1 MNQLV
6 SVVVPMLNA
15 ADTIERTL
23 RALLAQT
30 YPNLE
35 VVVSDNGSTDGSG
48 ERIALLGQHGLPI
61 RYHRLEATVSQNES
75 WRYAFRLAR
84 GDLVILHAADDF
96 TLPPDFVEKMAAPL
110 IDDLSL
116 GFSACAM
123 RVVCAPGFDENAA
136 GELCRCHERIEDH
149 CRDLIATEDRRTRAG
164 KIVFACMENWVGSPY
179 SALVRRECLPWEHW
193 KKTRCYW
200 PESYPDWDFMIR
212 LFLNHR
218 GAWVPGTHT
227 DYHLN
232 ESGGFWKIRAGTD
245 LRIALFDRMTR
256 FMMPVTILC
265 DPELK
270 ELRDAAGENLLN
282 EFRAEAGR
290 RAGEAEQVTAMIGRS
305 NEG

>member
-1 MNQLV
+1 MTPLV

-23 RALLAQT
+23 HALMMQT
-30 YPNLE
+30 YANLQ
-35 VVVSDNGSTDGSG
+35 VIVSDNGSTDGSG
-48 ERIALLGQHGLPI
+48 DLAEAYSNKIGSPV
-61 RYHRLEATVSQNES
+61 RYHRLECTVSQNES
-75 WRYAFRLAR
+75 WRYAYRLAH

-96 TLPPDFVEKMAAPL
+96 TLAPDFIEKMAAPL
-110 IDDLSL
+110 IADPSL
-116 GFSACAM
+116 GFSVCAM
-123 RVVCAPGFDENAA
+123 QVVCAPGFDEKAA
-136 GELCRCHERIEDH
+136 GEMCRCHDAIEKH

-218 GAWVPGTHT
+218 GAWVADTKT
-227 DYHLN
+227 DYHVN
-232 ESGGFWKIRAGTD
+232 ESGGFWKVRSGD
-245 LRIALFDRMTR
+245 LRTTLFDKMTR

-270 ELRDAAGENLLN
+270 ELRDAAGPDLLN
-282 EFRAEAGR
+282 RFRAEAGR
-290 RAGEAEQVTAMIGRS
+290 RAGEAEQVTAMIGA
-305 NEG
+305 EA